1 MVRDLRVFIS
11 STMKEELKDER
22 ATVADL
28 ISELSTPAVRLRP
41 WVFERDA
48 PASDRSVREI
58 YLQALRAS
66 QLYLGI
72 FALSLGKWTHD
83 EFTLSQSLDMP
94 RHVYV
99 KQVAKDSPEQPSPEL
114 ADFLASVQGITEG
127 ITLKYFPDTN
137 GLWSAIKAS
146 VMTWIEETY
155 PYFPG
160 LSSAIY
166 AERPEEL
173 RRPERLIGRDA
184 LMAEVTQHLDDKRRV
199 LLHGFSGIGKTS
211 VAATLAGKWIAADK
225 GHVLWL
231 QVGSESTEFITE
243 AIAKAFN
250 KQQEIASLKLE
261 DRILAVE
268 TLLRESKVSLVVI
281 DDAWNKEAIANIVRA
296 IPPTIAVMITSRLR
310 KEIGVFVDE
319 MHEVTELT
327 LDKAL
332 EALSHYSRMDLSANE
347 HAKEL
352 CELVGKHPYALE
364 IAGKTLR
371 VDPDLSVEKLIER
384 IQDAPAETL
393 RMAAQPGRENIS
405 KLISVSLNG
414 LSSADRKAFMAIGAL
429 FAPIVTAEL
438 VALYLG
444 TEEATVEES
453 LNRLVERGLAR
464 IHQNGTTY
472 YSVHDLAY
480 AHAQFSALESDKL
493 NALDANLAYAQKYI
507 GIEAE
512 SHSAIKPV
520 LDGIVNAAR
529 WALIA
534 NEQAKANAI
543 VEAIWEDSRI
553 LLYQASYAQAQD
565 LFEAALEAATSRQD
579 TTSEVRYNRLIGTVQ
594 RLRGQADHSAPFLQ
608 EAVKQAS
615 ALSLN
620 KERAYALLE
629 LALVYNSQGKAHEA
643 LKTQED
649 ALDVMREIGDF
660 SELSGQPR
668 VLANMG
674 VSYMSLGDFEAARM
688 ALMEALELG
697 RRLNYDLVIASA
709 LAELGRVEIYLGNAA
724 RAVEF
729 LTESQQIF
737 ERVDFKRDIVKGLGN
752 LGRALIDIGDLPRT
766 IDLCEQSVKLA
777 ETNGSIPLI
786 NFNSG
791 HLALALLLSGDFE
804 RAEMVIERAFQQS
817 VAYNNAHIATLK
829 GIIALQRNANAEAES
844 AFERATHNAEQH
856 LGGENVNI
864 IALEAI
870 GVAHAGLAAL
880 RNEAGVAT
888 SLRYLGRL
896 MDITDRAAGIQTSYT
911 RLVRI
916 IGDALSKHD
925 LFEPIYRL

>member
-1 MVRDLRVFIS
+1 MARELRVFIS

-22 ATVADL
+22 AAVADL
-28 ISELSTPAVRLRP
+28 IAELSTPAVQLRP

-48 PASDRSVREI
+48 PASDRPVREV
-58 YLQALRAS
+58 YLQALRES

-72 FALSLGKWTHD
+72 FALTLGKWTHD
-83 EFTLSQSLDMP
+83 EFTLSQSLDIP
-94 RHVYV
+94 RHLYV
-99 KQVAKDSPEQPSPEL
+99 KQIASDQPEQPSPEL
-114 ADFLASVQGITEG
+114 VNFLASVQTVTEG
-127 ITLKYFPDTN
+127 VTLKYFPD
-137 GLWSAIKAS
+137 GGRLWSAVKAS
-146 VMTWIEETY
+146 VMTWIDETY

-173 RRPERLIGRDA
+173 RRPERLIGRDD
-184 LMAEVTQHLDDKRRV
+184 LMAEVTQHLDDRRRV
-199 LLHGFSGIGKTS
+199 LLHGFSGIGKS
-211 VAATLAGKWIAADK
+211 SLAATLAGQWIAADK

-250 KQQEIASLKLE
+250 KQQEIAGQRSE
-261 DRILAVE
+261 DRILSVQKM
-268 TLLRESKVSLVVI
+268 LRDSQVSLVVI
-281 DDAWNKEAIANIVRA
+281 DDAWNKEAIADIIRA

-310 KEIGVFVDE
+310 KEIGFFVDE

-371 VDPDLSVEKLIER
+371 VDPDLTVEKLIER
-384 IQDAPAETL
+384 IKNAPAETL

-405 KLISVSLNG
+405 KLITVSLNG
-414 LSSADRKAFMAIGAL
+414 LSSADRRAFMAIGAL
-429 FAPIVTAEL
+429 FAPIVTPEL

-444 TEEATVEES
+444 TAEATVEAS

-480 AHAQFSALESDKL
+480 AHAQFSALETDKRS
-493 NALDANLAYAQKYI
+493 ALDACLAYAQKYI
-507 GIEAE
+507 GVEAL
-512 SHSAIKPV
+512 SHNAIKPV
-520 LDGIVNAAR
+520 LDGIVNAAL
-529 WALIA
+529 WALFHR
-534 NEQAKANAI
+534 ESAKADAI
-543 VEAIWEDSRI
+543 VDAIWDDSRV

-565 LFEAALEAATSRQD
+565 LFTTALDAATSRQD
-579 TTSEVRYNRLIGTVQ
+579 APAEARYHRMVGTVI
-594 RLRGQADHSAPFLQ
+594 RLRGQPNEAAPIL
-608 EAVKQAS
+608 ELAVAQAK
-615 ALSLN
+615 ALSLQR
-620 KERAYALLE
+620 EQAYGLLE
-629 LALVYNSQGKAHEA
+629 LALAYNSQGKASVA

-649 ALDVMREIGDF
+649 ALAVMRVIGDF

-668 VLANMG
+668 LLANMG
-674 VSYMSLGDFEAARM
+674 VSYMSMGDFEAARM
-688 ALMEALELG
+688 ALTESLELG
-697 RRLNYDLVIASA
+697 RRFNQELVIAA
-709 LAELGRVEIYLGNAA
+709 DLAELGRVEIYLGHPQQ
-724 RAVEF
+724 AVAW
-729 LTESQQIF
+729 LTESQVMF

-752 LGRALIDIGDLPRT
+752 LGRASIDLGDLPKAL
-766 IDLCEQSVKLA
+766 DYCEQSVALA
-777 ETNGSIPLI
+777 EANGSTALI

-791 HLALALLLSGDFE
+791 HLALALLLSGDLE
-804 RAEMVIERAFQQS
+804 RANTVIERAYQQN
-817 VAYNNAHIATLK
+817 VAYNNAHIAMLK
-829 GIIALQRNANAEAES
+829 GIIALRRGDKAEAES
-844 AFERATHNAEQH
+844 AFARATENAEQH
-856 LGGENVNI
+856 LTGENVNI

-870 GVAHAGLAAL
+870 GIAYAGLAVL
-880 RNEAGVAT
+880 RDAPDVAA

-896 MDITDRAAGIQTSYT
+896 MDITDRAAGIRTSYT

-916 IGDALSKHD
+916 IGDTLSKND
-925 LFEPIYRL
+925 LFEPIYGL